1 MPLNNSQ
8 HECQRTASPLEKGG
22 GSFLNIVKRYQLLLP
37 ILFLLTCGNVARA
50 EKADRDKPLHLEA
63 NRVVVDDAKQVSSF
77 EGRVQLLQGTILI
90 QADTIVVKEDEKGFQ
105 HMTATGQPAKFRQRY
120 EGTDDYAEGY
130 GEIIE
135 YDTRNDSVDFFQQAR
150 VKRGQDEVSGAH
162 ITYSTKTEVFEVRGD
177 PAFADDSYSPN
188 NRVRAVIQPK
198 KEKKENKSS
207 ARQEPLI
214 IQPTP
219 TLTPANPSSPE

>member
-1 MPLNNSQ
+1 MNPSNVKFFLPVFLWL
-8 HECQRTASPLEKGG
+8 TGG
-22 GSFLNIVKRYQLLLP
+22 GL
-37 ILFLLTCGNVARA
+37 AHA

-63 NRVVVDDAKQVSSF
+63 NHVVVDDAKQVSSF

-90 QADTIVVKEDEKGFQ
+90 QADKIVVKEDEKGFQ
-105 HMTATGQPAKFRQRY
+105 HMTATGRPAKFRQRY

-130 GEIIE
+130 GEVIE
-135 YDTRNDSVDFFQQAR
+135 YDTRNDSVDFFKQAR

-198 KEKKENKSS
+198 KDKKESKSTP
-207 ARQEPLI
+207 RQEPLI
-214 IQPTP
+214 IEPTP
-219 TLTPANPSSPE
+219 TLSPTKPSLPE